1 VAIPR
6 FKTPIEEPV
15 PMKFACLMVVA
26 CVLFSVAVRAADT
39 DVEAANIAV
48 VRAQHEAFN
57 RGDWKAALEPYTD
70 ESKNFGRRVGR
81 GVMYR
86 IFEDIYT
93 TFPDWHADIEEIKA
107 SGDTVIV
114 RVLTSGT
121 HKGVGKIPVN
131 GGLLVGVA
139 PTNKH
144 FEADAIHW
152 IKLKDGK
159 IIDHYATRDDLAMME
174 QLGLSPQPKP
184 FDWGK
189 FAAEANKH

>member
-1 VAIPR
+1 MKIAHWMMLICVCLS
-6 FKTPIEEPV
+6 V
-15 PMKFACLMVVA
+15 P
-26 CVLFSVAVRAADT
+26 VRAADT
-39 DVEAANIAV
+39 DVEAANMAV
-48 VRAQHEAFN
+48 VRAQHDAFN

-93 TFPDWHADIEEIKA
+93 TFPDWHAEIKEIKA
-107 SGDTVIV
+107 AGDTVIV
-114 RVLTSGT
+114 RELTSGT
-121 HKGVGKIPVN
+121 HRGVGKIPVN

-139 PTNKH
+139 PTNRH

-152 IKLKDGK
+152 IRLKDGK
-159 IIDHYATRDDLAMME
+159 IVDHYATRDDLAMME

-184 FDWGK
+184 FDWAK
-189 FAAEANKH
+189 FAAENNKP